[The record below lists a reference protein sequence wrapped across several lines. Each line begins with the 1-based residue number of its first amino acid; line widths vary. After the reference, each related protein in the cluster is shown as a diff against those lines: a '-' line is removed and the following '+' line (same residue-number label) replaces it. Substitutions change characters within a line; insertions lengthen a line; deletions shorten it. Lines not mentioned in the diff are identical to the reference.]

1 MTISS
6 AFEYG
11 GTLLGAF
18 AFDGKNDLL
27 MNDLDD
33 EMSLDTTVPGTVQFH
48 RAAGS
53 VTLLF
58 ADDMFHIGFIDFDNM
73 LSKQERRLVAKTI
86 AGEVTLHGC
95 RMSRTRINPW
105 ASEVAVRFM
114 YATLNENEFDG
125 SNGALRLTYFID
137 TSKMNVP
144 VGVIDLHRDDWP
156 REMRVGVSGGVFASS
171 EVDGDVLEVVSGP
184 EYSSAG
190 NNVNIRAGLMF
201 RCLWQSGVGSD
212 VWHDA
217 CERAKS
223 LQSALAALVGYFPDP
238 PVLDLDVV
246 HSGEQSNI
254 GKLLMCS
261 DKRVKESP
269 GKTYFLL
276 DVLKYA
282 CELSSIGANWVSR
295 YRKNI
300 DRFREAVQW
309 AEWDARFNRTTEH
322 RIVNFIMAMETWM
335 DDADGNTM
343 ARLSSV
349 VGGDAFFTDVKAIGL
364 DGFKDVVEQVVWCRN
379 FITHR
384 RPVKHQ
390 SATAPWD
397 YSDGNVLHFI
407 SVSAHFLFYVHALR
421 LCGLDIEAWHKGN
434 PHGDHPLVDYVRKY
448 TLNVRYAQGTA
459 LGS

>member
-1 MTISS
+1 
-6 AFEYG
+6 
-11 GTLLGAF
+11 
-18 AFDGKNDLL
+18 
-27 MNDLDD
+27 MNDLGD
-33 EMSLDTTVPGTVQFH
+33 EVSLDAIPGTVQFH
-48 RAAGS
+48 RTEGM

-58 ADDMFHIGFIDFDNM
+58 VDDVFHIDFVDFDNM

-86 AGEVTLHGC
+86 VGKITLHEC
-95 RMSRTRINPW
+95 RMSRTSINPW
-105 ASEVAVRFM
+105 ALEVAVRFM
-114 YATLNENEFDG
+114 YATLNESEFDG
-125 SNGALRLTYFID
+125 NNGALRLTYFID

-190 NNVNIRAGLMF
+190 NNVNIRAGLML

-217 CERAKS
+217 YERAKS
-223 LQSALAALVGYFPDP
+223 LQSALAALVGYFPEP
-238 PVLDLDVV
+238 PVLNLHVEHD
-246 HSGEQSNI
+246 GERSKI
-254 GKLLMCS
+254 GKMLMCS
-261 DKRVKESP
+261 DDKGVKDSP
-269 GKTYFLL
+269 AKTHFLL
-276 DVLKYA
+276 DVSRHA
-282 CELSSIGANWVSR
+282 GELASIGANWVSR
-295 YRKNI
+295 HRKNT
-300 DRFREAVQW
+300 DRFREAVHW

-322 RIVNFIMAMETWM
+322 RIVNFIMAMETWT
-335 DDADGNTM
+335 DDADGNMM
-343 ARLSSV
+343 ARLSSA
-349 VGGDAFFTDVKAIGL
+349 VGGDAFFTDLKAIGL
-364 DGFKDVVEQVVWCRN
+364 DGFKDVVKQIVWCRN

-384 RPVKHQ
+384 RAVKHQ

-397 YSDGNVLHFI
+397 YDDGGVLDFI

-421 LCGLDIEAWHKGN
+421 LCGLDIEAWHKSN

-448 TLNVRYAQGTA
+448 TRKVRYAQDTA